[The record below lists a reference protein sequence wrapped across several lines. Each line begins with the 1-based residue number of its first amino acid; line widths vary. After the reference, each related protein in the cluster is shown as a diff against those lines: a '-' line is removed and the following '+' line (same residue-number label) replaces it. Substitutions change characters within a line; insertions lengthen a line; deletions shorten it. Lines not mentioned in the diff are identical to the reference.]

1 MKVCRAMLVRGV
13 TRKYYL
19 CAKSV
24 LKGQGINRVHTSVKS
39 RQTQIEAMKLVCDLG
54 SNLRYQLR
62 S

>member
-1 MKVCRAMLVRGV
+1 MKVCRAMLV
-13 TRKYYL
+13 
-19 CAKSV
+19 KSV